1 MANEMVT
8 TTQSIACG
16 GTGGELTAVD
26 SKDGK
31 IIRIRPMHID
41 ERYTEE
47 ELEGHFWEL
56 EKDGKKFRPS
66 MKASPN
72 YFALAYKNRVYSKNR
87 VMKPLKRIDWEP
99 GGDPAKINSANR
111 GKSKFVEI
119 SWDEALDIME
129 SELRRI
135 IEAYGPYSVLCIGE
149 DGHRESKDLHAGGG
163 MHANFMSKLGG
174 YTRETRTPDSVEGW
188 YWGAKHVWGSG
199 SNKGLG
205 MIAPPQTGY
214 NSWNVIKDITE
225 NSELICFD
233 AGDFE
238 LTQNYGSQ
246 FWSRLLK
253 YWEELGK
260 EMVLVDPFCNYTA
273 VCHSQHMKWIP
284 ILPNTDTAFD
294 FGVMYVWITEDLYDK
309 DYVETH
315 TIGFE
320 KVKAYILGEDE
331 EGIAK
336 TPEWAS
342 ERCGVPVHTIKAFAR
357 NLAKKVTSHAHFS
370 SGSVK
375 TPYSHEPGRT
385 GAYLLAMQG
394 LGKPG
399 VQQLHLNASAMA
411 KEEIARSTSAPF
423 SSINQCRMFYPNAQ
437 SIPRTMIAEALK
449 TGKAKWW
456 GSPCIVYV
464 ETSEQFQ
471 EFNYP
476 ADPQVALAMQQ
487 AMAARFGAEP
497 PTEAPKMSKVHMLWS
512 EKPCN
517 MNCWDGGFNYQDA
530 IRTDEV
536 EFFVTNHQWM
546 ENDSLFA
553 DLVLPVTTCLEDN
566 DSMGAGMI
574 VSVRH
579 SGLTP
584 SACDRIGESKS
595 DFEIACEL
603 GERFGIRDQIDL
615 GMTQDEWIKYGFEQ
629 SRLTEEID
637 WETFQKKGFYF
648 PKLAADWDQLPP
660 GMRGFYEDPENWPL
674 DTPSGKI
681 EFWSQALA
689 DAFPDDKER
698 TPMARWITGGPAEE
712 GWTHDE
718 SLWGER
724 CKKYPL
730 LITANPAR
738 FRVHV
743 QGDDI
748 KWFREIETVKI
759 KGFDG
764 YDYEPIWFAPEDAAA
779 RGIEDGDIVK
789 LYNERGIVLVA
800 ARISERIT
808 PGSVMVNKGSRVDP
822 IAPHIDRGGAVNL
835 ISPTGQ
841 VSKHCKGFAVTGYLV
856 ECEKLSMEEYNQWKA
871 DYPEAFERDYDP
883 AIGINRKSWIAE

>member
-1 MANEMVT
+1 M
-8 TTQSIACG
+8 
-16 GTGGELTAVD
+16 
-26 SKDGK
+26 
-31 IIRIRPMHID
+31 RI
-41 ERYTEE
+41 T
-47 ELEGHFWEL
+47 
-56 EKDGKKFRPS
+56 
-66 MKASPN
+66 
-72 YFALAYKNRVYSKNR
+72 
-87 VMKPLKRIDWEP
+87 
-99 GGDPAKINSANR
+99 
-111 GKSKFVEI
+111 
-119 SWDEALDIME
+119 WDEALDILE
-129 SELRRI
+129 GELRRVI
-135 IEAYGPYSVLCIGE
+135 DTYGPMSVLCIGE

-163 MHANFMSKLGG
+163 MHATLMSKLGG

-214 NSWNVIKDITE
+214 NSWNIIKDITDYTD
-225 NSELICFD
+225 LVCFD
-233 AGDFE
+233 AGDWE

-253 YWEELGK
+253 FWEEIGK
-260 EMVLVDPFCNYTA
+260 EFVIVDPFCNYTA
-273 VCHSQHMKWIP
+273 VCHETMKWIP

-294 FGVMYVWITEDLYDK
+294 FGVMYVWITEGLYDK
-309 DYVETH
+309 DYVDTH

-320 KVKAYILGEDE
+320 KVRAYVLGEDE
-331 EGIAK
+331 EGVPK
-336 TPEWAS
+336 TPAWAS
-342 ERCGVPVHTIKAFAR
+342 ERCGVPEWTIKAFAR
-357 NLAKKVTSHAHFS
+357 NVAKKVTSHAHFS

-399 VQQLHLNASAMA
+399 VQQLHLNASSMA
-411 KEEIARSTSAPF
+411 KENIARSTSAPF

-437 SIPRTMIAEALK
+437 SIPRTMIASALQ
-449 TGKAKWW
+449 TGKATWW

-464 ETSEQFQ
+464 DTAEQFQ

-476 ADPQVALAMQQ
+476 AP
-487 AMAARFGAEP
+487 AEQGG
-497 PTEAPKMSKVHMLWS
+497 TKVHLLWS

-530 IRTDEV
+530 IRTNEV
-536 EFFVTNHQWM
+536 ECFVTNHQWL

-566 DSMGAGMI
+566 DSMGSSMI
-574 VSVRH
+574 VSMRH
-579 SGLTP
+579 AGLTP
-584 SACDRIGESKS
+584 PACERVGESKS

-603 GERFGIRDQIDL
+603 GERFGVREQIDL
-615 GMTQDEWIKYGFEQ
+615 GMTQDEWIKYGFDQ
-629 SRLTEEID
+629 SRLTEEIT
-637 WETFQKKGFYF
+637 WEEYQKKGYYF
-648 PKLAADWDQLPP
+648 PKLDPNWKQLPP
-660 GMRGFYEDPENWPL
+660 GMRQFYEDPENFPL

-689 DAFPDDKER
+689 DNFPDDKER
-698 TPMARWITGGPAEE
+698 QPMAKWITGGPAEE

-724 CKKYPL
+724 CKDYPL

-748 KWFREIETVKI
+748 KWFREIETCKVK
-759 KGFDG
+759 GPDG
-764 YDYEPIWFAPEDAAA
+764 YLYEPIWMAPADAAA
-779 RGIEDGDIVK
+779 RGITDGDIVK
-789 LYNERGIVLVA
+789 LYNERGIVLTA
-800 ARISERIT
+800 ARISERIM

-822 IAPHIDRGGAVNL
+822 IAPHIDRGGAINL
-835 ISPTGQ
+835 ISPTNQ

-856 ECEKLSMEEYNQWKA
+856 EAEKLSQDEYDGWKR
-871 DYPEAFERDYDP
+871 DYPEAFARDYDP
-883 AIGINRKSWIAE
+883 AIGINYNSWVVE